1 MNLFFGF
8 LRFIARWVITLTIRL
23 LIEILRLLLPLLLR
37 VIRWLFALMRFSLTA
52 TVNNP
57 RQFIDR
63 LASEWTR
70 WVLTL
75 GVSPIHIDNAYRF
88 CRFFAASLV
97 VLGWIATILFT
108 VFILRIV
115 FGYFI

>member
-1 MNLFFGF
+1 MNLLLRF
-8 LRFIARWVITLTIRL
+8 LRFIARCLFTLIIRL
-23 LIEILRLLLPLLLR
+23 IFELLRLLLPLLLTL
-37 VIRWLFALMRFSLTA
+37 VRWIFALMRFSLTA

-57 RQFIDR
+57 RHFIDR

-70 WVLTL
+70 WLLAL

-108 VFILRIV
+108 GFILRIV